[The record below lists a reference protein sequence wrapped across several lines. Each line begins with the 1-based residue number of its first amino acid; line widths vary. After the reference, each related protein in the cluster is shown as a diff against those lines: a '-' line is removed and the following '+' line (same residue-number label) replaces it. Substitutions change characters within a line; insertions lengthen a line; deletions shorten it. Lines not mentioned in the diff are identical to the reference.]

1 MARLTSFLLRV
12 DAKPG
17 IQKSRRARGTM
28 VTALECAAS
37 GLVPTRFRQ
46 LGDAWLLTNDFGRH
60 VFLTAGELARLDRLQ
75 PDDPLRQR
83 LRDGQFLVAE
93 LAANAAATRL
103 AERTRFLRCGPNLH
117 IFVVT
122 LRCNHTCQYCH
133 ASRAPMD
140 ATDCDMDI
148 ATAERAVDFAF
159 QSTSPALTLEFQGS
173 EPLANWEVLEHI
185 VEYALQKNSLA
196 RRSLMFALVSN
207 LTLLDGPADLHDAV
221 RQWRG
226 GPSHDT
232 TVAWIQ
238 RIHARYEELGLDAR
252 QYRVEAL
259 PTVTR
264 PTLPRARELIDHDR
278 AIRMRSIYL
287 RPLDPFG
294 WAATT
299 KQKLGY

>member
-1 MARLTSFLLRV
+1 
-12 DAKPG
+12 
-17 IQKSRRARGTM
+17 
-28 VTALECAAS
+28 
-37 GLVPTRFRQ
+37 
-46 LGDAWLLTNDFGRH
+46 
-60 VFLTAGELARLDRLQ
+60 
-75 PDDPLRQR
+75 
-83 LRDGQFLVAE
+83 
-93 LAANAAATRL
+93 
-103 AERTRFLRCGPNLH
+103 
-117 IFVVT
+117 
-122 LRCNHTCQYCH
+122 
-133 ASRAPMD
+133 MD

-159 QSTSPALTLEFQGS
+159 QSTSPALTLEFQGG
-173 EPLANWEVLEHI
+173 EPLANWEVVEHI
-185 VEYALQKNSLA
+185 VEYALQKNALA

-207 LTLLDGPADLHDAV
+207 LTLLDDARLDYLIDRRVQISTSLDGPADLHDAV

-238 RIHARYEELGLDAR
+238 RIHARYEELSLDPR

-264 PTLPRARELIDHDR
+264 PTLPRARDLIDHYR
-278 AIRMRSIYL
+278 AIGMRSIYL